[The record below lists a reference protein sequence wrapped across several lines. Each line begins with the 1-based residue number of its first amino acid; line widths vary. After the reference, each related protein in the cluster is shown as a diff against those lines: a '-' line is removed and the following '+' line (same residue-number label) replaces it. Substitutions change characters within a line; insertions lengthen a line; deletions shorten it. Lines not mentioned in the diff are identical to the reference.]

1 MTNKYLFKIIIILA
15 DFTNPDKRTKKEKK
29 KKKKKRKKEKK
40 TLIVW
45 SRLMLLKA
53 IILSK

>member
-1 MTNKYLFKIIIILA
+1 MTNKHLFNIIIILA
-15 DFTNPDKRTKKEKK
+15 DFTNPEKI
-29 KKKKKRKKEKK
+29 KKKKRKKKEKK